1 MTIARNALPYLGGDF
16 RKKIRLASLLDPR
29 SETLLVLSDVHLG
42 SDLDDFAHGS
52 EAQLRI
58 GEGREDRPSSPAS
71 RRRSPRIDADLV
83 ALLRHYRR
91 AALPPA
97 GQPSTWRLVVAG
109 DFIDFLGMTI
119 RIDADQVSTAPS
131 AEEAEHGLGNAEDHA
146 RLKLER
152 VLTRHADVFDEL
164 AAFVA
169 DGHAVTFVHGN
180 HDLEFHWPAV
190 QTTLKTDL
198 LARAH
203 ARARDGAGDDEVF
216 LARIDFAPWFFY
228 RDGVAYIEHGHQY
241 DRFCATDHVMAPLSP
256 LDPRRIARGFCDVL
270 LRFVVRP
277 TRGMSEHGHEDMG
290 MLDYLRF
297 AARLGLTG
305 MAKLGIRFSRAILE
319 LFRLRRSHFAEA
331 ARTLRAEH
339 ERRMA
344 ALSEATRIG
353 LDKLRALAALQSPPI
368 TRSVRGI
375 LASLLLDRLAVAA
388 AGSITLLALAI
399 FVASRGRLAWSAA
412 LVVAAWYGAHWYLS
426 SQRQLDPRDQMRD
439 RAGKL
444 AKLFPA
450 AFVVMGHTHV
460 PERVPVAASA
470 ATSATTY
477 INLGSWAEEEETTLD
492 ARPDALPD
500 QWKLAFRAA
509 RTHLV
514 IRPLAEGAEAEFLTW
529 DPDTGPKRYDLT

>member
-1 MTIARNALPYLGGDF
+1 M
-16 RKKIRLASLLDPR
+16 
-29 SETLLVLSDVHLG
+29 
-42 SDLDDFAHGS
+42 
-52 EAQLRI
+52 
-58 GEGREDRPSSPAS
+58 
-71 RRRSPRIDADLV
+71 
-83 ALLRHYRR
+83 
-91 AALPPA
+91 PPP

-119 RIDADQVSTAPS
+119 RIEADRLSTVPS

-146 RLKLER
+146 RIKLER

-190 QTTLKTDL
+190 QATLKADL
-198 LARAH
+198 LARAA
-203 ARARDGAGDDEVF
+203 ARGEHNEHNEHDEHGATF

-305 MAKLGIRFSRAILE
+305 MARLGIRFSRAILE
-319 LFRLRRSHFAEA
+319 LFRLRRGHFAEA

-388 AGSITLLALAI
+388 VGSLTLLALAL

-412 LVVAAWYGAHWYLS
+412 LVVAAWYAAHGYLS
-426 SQRQLDPRDQMRD
+426 SQRQLDPRDQMRE

-460 PERVPVAASA
+460 PERIPVTASA
-470 ATSATTY
+470 TATATTY
-477 INLGSWAEEEETTLD
+477 INLGSWAEEEETD
-492 ARPDALPD
+492 REV
-500 QWKLAFRAA
+500 WKLAFRAA

-529 DPDTGPKRYDLT
+529 DPDTGPKRYEVI

>member
-1 MTIARNALPYLGGDF
+1 M
-16 RKKIRLASLLDPR
+16 
-29 SETLLVLSDVHLG
+29 
-42 SDLDDFAHGS
+42 
-52 EAQLRI
+52 
-58 GEGREDRPSSPAS
+58 
-71 RRRSPRIDADLV
+71 
-83 ALLRHYRR
+83 ALLRYYRR
-91 AALPPA
+91 KTIPDEALSRP
-97 GQPSTWRLVVAG
+97 GSTWRLVVAG

-119 RIDADQVSTAPS
+119 RIDVGRVSTLPS
-131 AEEAEHGLGNAEDHA
+131 AEEDEHGLGNAEDHA
-146 RLKLER
+146 RIKLER

-164 AAFVA
+164 AAFLA

-190 QTTLKTDL
+190 QTTLKADL
-198 LARAH
+198 LARAQ
-203 ARARDGAGDDEVF
+203 RAGRVPGSLVDAESF
-216 LARIDFAPWFFY
+216 LAQVDFAPWFFY

-277 TRGMSEHGHEDMG
+277 TRGMSEHGHEAMG

-305 MAKLGIRFSRAILE
+305 MARLGIRFTRAILE
-319 LFRLRRSHFAEA
+319 LFRLRRGHFAGA

-344 ALSEATRIG
+344 LLSEATRIG

-388 AGSITLLALAI
+388 AGSMTLLALAV
-399 FVASRGRLAWSAA
+399 FVRGGVGSRGRLAWSAA
-412 LVVAAWYGAHWYLS
+412 LVVGAWYAAHGYLS

-460 PERVPVAASA
+460 PERVPVSASA
-470 ATSATTY
+470 SASETTY
-477 INLGSWAEEEETTLD
+477 INLGSWAEEEETD
-492 ARPDALPD
+492 GARAGGSATPDT
-500 QWKLAFRAA
+500 WTLAFRAA

-529 DPDTGPKRYDLT
+529 DPDMGPKRYDVTDLTDLSKLT

>member
-1 MTIARNALPYLGGDF
+1 M
-16 RKKIRLASLLDPR
+16 S
-29 SETLLVLSDVHLG
+29 
-42 SDLDDFAHGS
+42 
-52 EAQLRI
+52 
-58 GEGREDRPSSPAS
+58 
-71 RRRSPRIDADLV
+71 
-83 ALLRHYRR
+83 
-91 AALPPA
+91 
-97 GQPSTWRLVVAG
+97 
-109 DFIDFLGMTI
+109 I
-119 RIDADQVSTAPS
+119 RIDGARISTAPS
-131 AEEAEHGLGNAEDHA
+131 AEETEHGLGNAEDHA
-146 RLKLER
+146 RIKLER
-152 VLTRHADVFDEL
+152 VLTRHANVFDEL

-190 QTTLKTDL
+190 QARLKADL
-198 LARAH
+198 LARATV
-203 ARARDGAGDDEVF
+203 AGRVGSDDAF
-216 LARIDFAPWFFY
+216 LAQIDFAPWFFY

-297 AARLGLTG
+297 AARLGITG
-305 MAKLGIRFSRAILE
+305 MAKLGVRFTRAILE
-319 LFRLRRSHFAEA
+319 LFRLRRGHFAEA

-375 LASLLLDRLAVAA
+375 LASLLLDRLAVTA
-388 AGSITLLALAI
+388 AGALTLLGLAI

-412 LVVAAWYGAHWYLS
+412 LVVAAWYAAHRYLS

-444 AKLFPA
+444 VKLFPA

-460 PERVPVAASA
+460 PERVPVSASSG
-470 ATSATTY
+470 ATAATTY
-477 INLGSWAEEEETTLD
+477 INLGSWAEEEETDRD
-492 ARPDALPD
+492 AGPDADPD
-500 QWKLAFRAA
+500 TWTLAFRAA

-529 DPDTGPKRYDLT
+529 DPDMGPKRFEKT